1 MLCGLLVCVALAVPA
16 AGSVLDVAG
25 GRFGRGWVR
34 TESVRTTRAQHSVLL
49 LRGGEVT
56 ALEDV
61 AQWENLL
68 ADAGDR
74 LVVLDFTASWCGPCQ
89 RIAPAYNALSEE
101 YDNVLFVK
109 ADVDELPELTAQ
121 LGVSSMPTFLFFRSG
136 ELVDTLKGADEAAL
150 GMMVDK
156 YAEPVPA

>member
-1 MLCGLLVCVALAVPA
+1 
-16 AGSVLDVAG
+16 
-25 GRFGRGWVR
+25 
-34 TESVRTTRAQHSVLL
+34 VLL